1 MAKTKKSVSILVE
14 QLALLSD
21 QADKLYTKGKKMIV
35 FELSKND
42 FQDAK
47 LQFENYDP
55 NVKRFNVDISGVE
68 IIFIEDELL
77 TTSEGKS

>member
-77 TTSEGKS
+77 TTSEDKS